1 MPPAALHQLDSYPAR
16 KDGLVTTVIDGET
29 AVYDRVTDKLHLLDR
44 SATAVWQRLDGS
56 RALGEIADDIAAAY
70 GVAEHVALRDVTTL
84 AAALGDQGLL
94 SGSAAAPGSPPQPVA
109 MPASG
114 GGPTAPLPA
123 PRHVIGPY
131 RGLEHSFDIATSDGG
146 VASYLDRILADLR
159 DGGRGEVARYDLVGA
174 GSQYVVRHD
183 QETVVMTGRLD
194 RALAVLLW
202 HINSEVVR
210 RSTPCYPVV
219 HAAAA
224 VKGGVTVLLPAA
236 PSSGKTTT
244 VAGLISRAGFGY
256 VSDEAVGIDPATLL
270 TKHYPKPLSID
281 RGSWPALPELRPEHD
296 LVTGQWQVPARSI
309 VPRPATAQAPIRFVI
324 EPAYDP
330 AARTRLVPVTR
341 GTMLMRLAD
350 SAFNFASAPER
361 NLAVLARV
369 AEGAECYRLPVSD
382 LDQAIALI
390 DDLMTPLWRSEPS
403 AAGNR
408 DGSNGSVRAAT
419 AGD

>member
-16 KDGLVTTVIDGET
+16 KNGLVTAMIDNETV
-29 AVYDRVTDKLHLLDR
+29 VYDRVTDKLHLLDS
-44 SATAVWQRLDGS
+44 SATAVWRRLDGS
-56 RALGEIADDIAAAY
+56 RVLGEIADDIADAY

-84 AAALGDQGLL
+84 AAALDDQGLL
-94 SGSAAAPGSPPQPVA
+94 SRSAATPGSPSQPAA
-109 MPASG
+109 MPATS

-131 RGLEHSFDIATSDGG
+131 RGLEHSFDIATSNGG

-159 DGGRGEVARYDLVGA
+159 DGDRGEVARYNLVGA
-174 GSQYVVRHD
+174 GSQYVVRYD

-224 VKGGVTVLLPAA
+224 VKGDVTVLLPAA

-281 RGSWPALPELRPEHD
+281 RGSWPALPELRPEHRPEHD
-296 LVTGQWQVPARSI
+296 CVTGQWQVPARSI

-369 AEGAECYRLPVSD
+369 AEGAECYRLPISD
-382 LDQAIALI
+382 LDRAVELI
-390 DDLMTPLWRSEPS
+390 NDLC
-403 AAGNR
+403 
-408 DGSNGSVRAAT
+408 
-419 AGD
+419 